1 MTKDFIPKTERI
13 NNYKDGTGVIIVAAG
28 NSSRMGNQDK
38 LFLPL
43 NGKPVITYSI
53 QAFQDTPLVN
63 QIILVTTEN
72 NRSQLQQL
80 SDENEWTKI
89 TDVCIGGPRR
99 QDSVRIGLE
108 RILST
113 WTIVHDGAR
122 PVLSS
127 RLIEDGLREAQETG
141 AATAGIPV
149 PNTIKRAGPGRH
161 VLETLDRRELW
172 IIQTPQIFR
181 TEMIRKAHQKND
193 SDVTDDATLIEK
205 IGGVVKIFE
214 GDPDNI
220 KVTLSSDVAVAEAI
234 LKRKARLLSQ

>member
-1 MTKDFIPKTERI
+1 MTKDFIPKTKHI
-13 NNYKDGTGVIIVAAG
+13 NINKGGAGVIIVAAG
-28 NSSRMGNQDK
+28 NSRRMGNQDK

-53 QAFQDTPLVN
+53 QAFQDTPLVD
-63 QIILVTTEN
+63 QIILVTNEN
-72 NRSQLQQL
+72 NKSQIQQL
-80 SDENEWTKI
+80 SDKNRWTKI
-89 TDVCIGGPRR
+89 TDVRIGGPRR

-108 RILST
+108 SILST

-127 RLIEDGLREAQETG
+127 RMIEDGLREAQETG

-149 PNTIKRAGPGRH
+149 SNTIKRAGPSRH

-172 IIQTPQIFR
+172 IIQTPQVFR
-181 TEMIRKAHQKND
+181 TEMIRRAHQKID
-193 SDVTDDATLIEK
+193 SDVTDDATLIER
-205 IGGVVKIFE
+205 IGGAVKIFE

-220 KVTLSSDVAVAEAI
+220 KITLVSDIAVAEAI
-234 LKRKARLLSQ
+234 LKRKASL